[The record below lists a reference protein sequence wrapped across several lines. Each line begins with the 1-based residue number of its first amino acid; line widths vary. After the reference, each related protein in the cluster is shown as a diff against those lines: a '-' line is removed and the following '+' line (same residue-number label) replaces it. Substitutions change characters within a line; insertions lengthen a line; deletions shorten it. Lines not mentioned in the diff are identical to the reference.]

1 MATASTS
8 TTAPAD
14 VPATKASATASAATD
29 KRRPA
34 RPNQEKHDAEVLE
47 VRNEIAELQQKMK
60 EIQDQI
66 PDKGTNDS
74 VSTLKS
80 ELREKLNSQL
90 QDIKDFAA
98 KRSKILDQLAA
109 LQSALKKKFEAEKA
123 EKGKIRFKTVEEV
136 DARIDELEM
145 EIQTGQ
151 AKLFDE
157 KRMVSEISNLKK
169 VRKVLEGHS
178 QQQSTTDSDKAA
190 IDTLRTELKS
200 LDSGRAALREAADAT
215 RAKLTKVT
223 DTLNESRGSISE
235 LLEKKKANKI
245 LVDAAFEKIRELRA
259 KFKTSKDEFYAWDQ
273 EERLK
278 RHEGFKQRQT
288 EEREARIV
296 AMAERELED
305 ADIPA
310 FAEEIN
316 LCNALIQFLGSQAG
330 SFDAKTLTATT
341 PLSSRPATASIRT
354 VDKSLPSGVTV
365 MQRKSECDD
374 DFMVLGK
381 KGKKNGKNNKSV
393 AAASTTSATTPN
405 DSTKARPVKMDILTV
420 NQLIALHIAIPVSTD
435 DIPAAVALLTEKK
448 EAFLSE
454 QAAQTAANKQAA
466 QARITQLRET
476 AKTEDT
482 EL

>member
-1 MATASTS
+1 MELRRYW
-8 TTAPAD
+8 
-14 VPATKASATASAATD
+14 KSA
-29 KRRPA
+29 
-34 RPNQEKHDAEVLE
+34 
-47 VRNEIAELQQKMK
+47 EIAELQQKMK

-109 LQSALKKKFEAEKA
+109 LQSAL
-123 EKGKIRFKTVEEV
+123 R
-136 DARIDELEM
+136 RSELEM
-145 EIQTGQ
+145 EIQQ
-151 AKLFDE
+151 
-157 KRMVSEISNLKK
+157 
-169 VRKVLEGHS
+169 VRPSFREAHVGVPAS
-178 QQQSTTDSDKAA
+178 Q
-190 IDTLRTELKS
+190 
-200 LDSGRAALREAADAT
+200 AADAT

-245 LVDAAFEKIRELRA
+245 LVDAAFEKYVTPDR
-259 KFKTSKDEFYAWDQ
+259 
-273 EERLK
+273 
-278 RHEGFKQRQT
+278 
-288 EEREARIV
+288 EREARIV

-305 ADIPA
+305 AHSA

-354 VDKSLPSGVTV
+354 
-365 MQRKSECDD
+365 
-374 DFMVLGK
+374 
-381 KGKKNGKNNKSV
+381 NGKNNKSV

>member
-136 DARIDELEM
+136 DARINELEM

-223 DTLNESRGSISE
+223 DTLNE
-235 LLEKKKANKI
+235 
-245 LVDAAFEKIRELRA
+245 A